1 MRFDVL
7 FDVLDDDI
15 EDGFYMK
22 KKKKK
27 FIFIP
32 SVCILLCM
40 YSASEYCELRESDK
54 DIKLECLSFS

>member
-1 MRFDVL
+1 MW

-15 EDGFYMK
+15 KDGFYMK

-27 FIFIP
+27 KFAFIP
-32 SVCILLCM
+32 FVCSLLCM

-54 DIKLECLSFS
+54 DIELERLSFS